1 MLIYGVVMLF
11 RLLISLGLL
20 LGCAW
25 GYADERQVLI
35 VREDSQPIS
44 WLFML
49 STKDAYIV
57 EESNILRLAVP
68 IDANVVM
75 FSDRPE
81 RIVRPISLSG
91 LFDAWSRGRDSF
103 ENTPPNAAIALG
115 DKKAVVALT
124 DFEIRD
130 NKAYFTVVEDGGVK
144 NNLMQGDVGN
154 LFMVLDSVVIVRR
167 FLI

>member
-1 MLIYGVVMLF
+1 MLNIGVFMLF
-11 RLLISLGLL
+11 RLFIGLGLL
-20 LGCAW
+20 LGCVG

-35 VREDSQPIS
+35 VREDPQPVS

-49 STKDAYIV
+49 STKDAYV
-57 EESNILRLAVP
+57 VKESGVLRLAVP

-81 RIVRPISLSG
+81 RMVKPISLSR
-91 LFDAWSRGRDSF
+91 LFNAWLSGRDSF
-103 ENTPPNAAIALG
+103 ENNPPNAAIALG
-115 DKKAVVALT
+115 DKKAVVTLT

-144 NNLMQGDVGN
+144 NNLMQGDGGN
-154 LFMVLDSVVIVRR
+154 LFMVLDSLILVRR
-167 FLI
+167 VLI